1 MPIAMRSSSLLE
13 RYTAALAM
21 LSGLYLLN
29 AYFHAVPAGR
39 VEALS
44 GGRLEAVAVGE
55 NFFTNAHLKPLLGG
69 CADPVVMV
77 YPRRHLAGA
86 AHPDRLGEGG
96 TLMMKVLGRAL
107 GTREGLAR
115 RIYFAFLLAAVI
127 PTAIAGI
134 IGVTLSLH
142 TLREE
147 TLRNLQQEVTVRAQG
162 VSLFFDQLGAE
173 LLYLAEAPALAE
185 LSAALREGDAGRIRM
200 ATAHLERGYT
210 TLAAAYPHIYQIRFI
225 GADGGE
231 LVRVDRVN
239 DVATVVPV
247 ERLQNKAD
255 RYYFRETLLRPQG
268 RIYLSPLDLNVE
280 HGMVEQPERPVIRIA
295 TPVGDGTGAKD
306 GVLIINLHADIL
318 LAQVEQM
325 ASARSGTAY
334 LFDRAGHFLSRTA
347 GERASLV
354 MQPVATLTDW
364 LGKNRLNILLDAAEG
379 TLSAGGNILAHAA
392 VEFGQAYARPEGAR
406 WVLAVGFP
414 ERALLLSVINLY
426 VLYAV
431 LAVALLATAFGGYA
445 LSRRLLG
452 PIDALSRETE
462 VIARGD
468 FSHRVSIAGT
478 DEIAQL
484 GAKFNRMTDRLAELN
499 REQEAHR
506 GRLEEEVA
514 ARTRDL
520 DRERASLATIIEQSG
535 DGILV
540 VDGEGLVTLANSAAA
555 SLLGAGQ
562 PELGEGLAQRWPEW
576 PQIAAQVDA
585 GGPLRRDMLLRGRV
599 LALSVTRTE
608 DLSNA
613 SCLRPCA
620 WPCPALPV
628 PPEAPAP
635 VRAFVVVVRDVSDE
649 RRLADER
656 RELDRQMFQ
665 MDKLATLGELAMGL
679 AHEIGNPL
687 AGMKAV
693 AQALQY
699 EEDLQPGVREA
710 LQRFEA
716 ETDRLSAFLKS
727 FHGFAAPGILDLR
740 PVRLAEALE
749 DILFWTRKEARN
761 QGVDIDT
768 ELAADLPPLQADL
781 PQLKQVLLNLLVNAM
796 RAMPEGGAL
805 AIAAAMEGG
814 RMRIDIRDSGCGILP
829 EVLPRIFEPFFTTRA
844 EGSGLGLAIVAK
856 IVREHGAEIRVASA
870 PRLGTCFTLLWP
882 IISEPSCP
890 TAC

>member
-1 MPIAMRSSSLLE
+1 
-13 RYTAALAM
+13 M
-21 LSGLYLLN
+21 L
-29 AYFHAVPAGR
+29 
-39 VEALS
+39 
-44 GGRLEAVAVGE
+44 
-55 NFFTNAHLKPLLGG
+55 
-69 CADPVVMV
+69 
-77 YPRRHLAGA
+77 
-86 AHPDRLGEGG
+86 
-96 TLMMKVLGRAL
+96 KVLERAL

-147 TLRNLQQEVTVRAQG
+147 TLRNLQQEVRVRAQG

-173 LLYLAEAPALAE
+173 LLYLADASALAE
-185 LSAALREGDAGRIRM
+185 LRAARREGDAARIRV
-200 ATAHLERGYT
+200 ATARLERDYA

-225 GADGGE
+225 GADGRE
-231 LVRVDRVN
+231 LIRVDRQG
-239 DVATVVPV
+239 DVATIVPV

-255 RYYFRETLLRPQG
+255 RYYFNEAMRRPQG
-268 RIYLSPLDLNVE
+268 RLYLSPLDLNVE
-280 HGMVEQPERPVIRIA
+280 HGMLEQPVRPVIRVA
-295 TPVGDGTGAKD
+295 TPIGEGAGAKD

-318 LAQVEQM
+318 LAQIDQM

-347 GERASLV
+347 GERASFA
-354 MQPVATLTDW
+354 MQPASTLAEW
-364 LGKNRLNILLDAAEG
+364 LGKNRLGILLDAAEG
-379 TLSAGGNILAHAA
+379 TLSAGGSILAHAA
-392 VEFGQAYARPEGAR
+392 VEFGRAYARPEGVR
-406 WVLAVGFP
+406 WVLAVGLP

-431 LAVALLATAFGGYA
+431 LAVALLVTAFGGYA

-506 GRLEEEVA
+506 DRLEEEVA

-520 DRERASLATIIEQSG
+520 DRERASLAAIIEQSG

-540 VDGEGLVTLANSAAA
+540 IDDAGLVTLANSAAA
-555 SLLGAGQ
+555 SLLGEGQ
-562 PELGEGLAQRWPEW
+562 PVPGEGLAQRWPEW
-576 PQIAAQVDA
+576 PEIAARVDA
-585 GGPLRRDMLLRGRV
+585 DGPLRRDMALRGRV

-608 DLSNA
+608 GFSNA
-613 SCLRPCA
+613 FCLRPCA
-620 WPCPALPV
+620 WPCPALPE

-635 VRAFVVVVRDVSDE
+635 ARVFVVVVRDVSDE

-699 EEDLQPGVREA
+699 EEELPPGVREA

-716 ETDRLSAFLKS
+716 ETDRLSAFLRS

-749 DILFWTRKEARN
+749 DILFWTRKEACN

-768 ELAADLPPLQADL
+768 GLAPELPPLRADL

-796 RAMPEGGAL
+796 HAMPEGGTL
-805 AIAAAMEGG
+805 AIAAAMEGA
-814 RMRIDIRDSGCGILP
+814 RMRIDIRDSGCGIP
-829 EVLPRIFEPFFTTRA
+829 ADVLPRVFEPFFTTRA
-844 EGSGLGLAIVAK
+844 DGSGLGLAIVAK
-856 IVREHGAEIRVASA
+856 IVREHGADIRVESA
-870 PRLGTCFTLLWP
+870 TGHGTCFTLLWP
-882 IISEPSCP
+882 IICEPSCP